1 MGGLHIQGLVM
12 KKITILGAGLA
23 GSLLAIYLAKRGYE
37 VEIFES
43 RPDLRLGPIDS
54 GRSINLAL
62 SCRGI
67 TGLAS
72 AGLLS
77 SVKQFMVP
85 MRARAIHQEAGE
97 IRYQAFGRHKDE
109 YINAIQRSD
118 LNTLL
123 LNQLEQFK
131 YVHLHFDRRLL
142 ELDVFK
148 KNLHFELPDKSVL
161 IKPYHRLIAA
171 DGASSQVRETLKHN
185 QLIKASRAYLDHG
198 YKELSISAGGKNA
211 MAPEHLHL
219 WPRDS
224 FLLLGN
230 PNLDASITGSLFLAH
245 EGRNSFQELDNEL
258 SVNQFFK
265 QAFPDAYPNMPN
277 LIPEFLE
284 HPTGLMSTIRSEPWS
299 FEDSC
304 LMIGDAAHGLVPFF
318 GQGMNSAFEDCR
330 ILDGLLQEYEDNWSK
345 VIPLFYALRKPNTE
359 AVAQMSLDNY
369 QEIQKA
375 IRSENFNFKKELE
388 QALMQ
393 RYPNRYI
400 SKHVLV
406 MFSNTPYA
414 KAYAIGELQRHLLEE
429 IAKTFQKIQAIDWE
443 FVEKLMENY
452 DKKLAKLEVS

>member
-1 MGGLHIQGLVM
+1 M

-43 RPDLRLGPIDS
+43 RPDLRLGPIDT

-62 SCRGI
+62 SCRGLA
-67 TGLAS
+67 GLAS
-72 AGLLS
+72 AGLLPC
-77 SVKQFMVP
+77 VKEFMVP
-85 MRARAIHQEAGE
+85 MRARAIHTDAGE
-97 IRYQAFGRHKDE
+97 IKYQAFGRHKEE

-118 LNTLL
+118 LNKLL
-123 LNQLEQFK
+123 LNQLEKFK
-131 YVHLHFDRRLL
+131 YVHLHFGKRLL
-142 ELDVFK
+142 EVDVFR
-148 KNLHFELPDKSVL
+148 KNLHFELADKTVL

-171 DGASSQVRETLKHN
+171 DGASSLVRETLQNNH
-185 QLIKASRAYLDHG
+185 LIKVSRTYLDHG
-198 YKELSISAGGKNA
+198 YKELSICPGGKNA
-211 MAPEHLHL
+211 LAPEHLHL

-245 EGRNSFQELDNEL
+245 EGKNSFHELDNEL
-258 SVNQFFK
+258 RVNQFFK
-265 QAFPDAYPNMPN
+265 KAFPDAYPNMPN
-277 LIPEFLE
+277 LITEFLK
-284 HPTGLMSTIRSEPWS
+284 HPTGLMSTIRCEPWY
-299 FEDSC
+299 FEDFC

-330 ILDGLLQEYEDNWSK
+330 VLDGLLEEYDDNWSK

-369 QEIQKA
+369 QEIQKG

-388 QALMQ
+388 QVLMQ
-393 RYPNRYI
+393 RYPNRYV

-414 KAYAIGELQRHLLEE
+414 KALVIGELQKQLLEE
-429 IAKTFQKIQAIDWE
+429 ITKKFQKIQAIHWD
-443 FVEKLMENY
+443 FVEKLLENY
-452 DKKLAKLEVS
+452 DKKLTKLEGS